1 MEVRS
6 NVALATPASVFTRTG
21 LLWSDRLAESGT
33 TPTGVTN
40 GITFE
45 FDSAKYG
52 TYGNV
57 NYTQRN
63 YTNALRCVGGG

>member
-1 MEVRS
+1 MCDATCYEVWRDE
-6 NVALATPASVFTRTG
+6 RTG